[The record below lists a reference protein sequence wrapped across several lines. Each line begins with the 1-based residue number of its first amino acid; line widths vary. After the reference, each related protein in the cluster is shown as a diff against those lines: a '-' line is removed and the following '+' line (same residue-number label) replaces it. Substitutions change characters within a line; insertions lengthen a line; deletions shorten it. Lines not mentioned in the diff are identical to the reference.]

1 MSDVPLLIS
10 LIVLIIPIALA
21 IVLLIIRRF
30 KSAIVMMLTVPAAVL
45 ATPGNEGAV
54 LIFRVVIFIAWI
66 AIALLLIDT
75 IQGKRKWKYLEKER
89 AELSEKD

>member
-1 MSDVPLLIS
+1 MII

-54 LIFRVVIFIAWI
+54 LISRVVIFIAWI

-75 IQGKRKWKYLEKER
+75 IRGRRKWKYFEKES

>member
-1 MSDVPLLIS
+1 MIS

-30 KSAIVMMLTVPAAVL
+30 KSAIVMMLAVPAAVL

-75 IQGKRKWKYLEKER
+75 IHGKRKWKYLEKER